1 MCEALLG
8 AAGADPGVTL
18 PRPPGGLDTGGTGTT
33 LGSSSDILTNKEEE
47 EKISEKIH
55 TNMLLLQSMW
65 YQGIGVVVQGSTL
78 VWPPVLRDCPLQGDF
93 LMA

>member
-33 LGSSSDILTNKEEE
+33 LGSSSDILTNREEE
-47 EKISEKIH
+47 ETMSGKIH
-55 TNMLLLQSMW
+55 TNMFLLQMMW
-65 YQGIGVVVQGSTL
+65 YGGIGVVGAGQHPGVATGAQGLPT
-78 VWPPVLRDCPLQGDF
+78 PR
-93 LMA
+93 